1 MFASIQSGSSSS
13 PPPPHRFDAATPPP
27 AVLEDIRAV
36 LAEFAPISLDQ
47 MENVKLLDRM
57 DTKFLTTEEHLLEIL
72 ESVRD
77 DYRVLTHCGVQAH
90 LYHTQYFDTPD
101 RLLYMVHHNDHRDRY
116 KVRARAYLDSGV
128 VFLEVKHKTPKRRTI
143 KQRMPIDAIPMI
155 LEGEHARFVDAFSP
169 VQPQILEP
177 VIWNMFHRIT
187 LVSKTRR
194 ERLTVDVG
202 LRYGWAGREGELPG
216 IAVIEVKQ
224 PKFSIQS
231 DFVQQLR
238 RRHIWRMGFSKYC
251 AGMSEI
257 YPHLKANRF
266 KPRRLYI
273 ARLLRQ
279 RGGL

>member
-1 MFASIQSGSSSS
+1 LA
-13 PPPPHRFDAATPPP
+13 
-27 AVLEDIRAV
+27 DIRAV
-36 LAEFAPISLDQ
+36 LADFAPISLDA
-47 MENVKLLDRM
+47 MDNVKLLDRV
-57 DTKFLTTEEHLLEIL
+57 DTKFLTTEDHLLDIL
-72 ESVRD
+72 KSVRN
-77 DYRVLTHCGVQAH
+77 DYWALSHCGVQAH
-90 LYHTQYFDTPD
+90 LYCTQYFDTPD

-116 KVRARAYLDSGV
+116 KVRARSYLDSGV
-128 VFLEVKHKTPKRRTI
+128 TFLEIKHKTPNRRTI
-143 KQRMPIDAIPMI
+143 KQRMPIAAMPMT
-155 LEGEHARFVDAFSP
+155 LEGEHARFIETFSP
-169 VQPQILEP
+169 VKPWTLEP

-187 LVSKTRR
+187 LVSKVRR
-194 ERLTVDVG
+194 ERLTLDVG
-202 LRYGWAGREGELPG
+202 LHYGWADREEELPR

-251 AGMSEI
+251 AGMSDI

-279 RGGL
+279 RGDL

>member
-1 MFASIQSGSSSS
+1 LAG
-13 PPPPHRFDAATPPP
+13 
-27 AVLEDIRAV
+27 IRAV
-36 LAEFAPISLDQ
+36 LTEFASISLGD

-57 DTKFLTTEEHLLEIL
+57 DTKFLTTEEHLLKIL

-77 DYRVLTHCGVQAH
+77 NYRVLTHYGTQAH
-90 LYHTQYFDTPD
+90 LYRTQYFDTPD
-101 RLLYMVHHNDHRDRY
+101 RRLYMAHHNDHRDRY
-116 KVRARAYLDSGV
+116 KVRARSYLDSGV
-128 VFLEVKHKTPKRRTI
+128 TFLEIKHKTPRRRTI
-143 KQRMPIDAIPMI
+143 KPRMPIDAIPMV

-169 VQPQILEP
+169 VRPWTLEP
-177 VIWNMFHRIT
+177 VIWNMFHRIP

-202 LRYGWAGREGELPG
+202 LRYGWEGQAGELPG
-216 IAVIEVKQ
+216 VAIIEVKQ

-238 RRHIWRMGFSKYC
+238 QRHIWRMGFSKYC

-257 YPHLKANRF
+257 YPDLKANRF

-279 RGGL
+279 RGDL